1 MPSLQMTSPQTA
13 LPPPVPPPAE
23 VPPQAPPPPP
33 TLCIPYVIPLNFFW
47 LIPAL
52 LLFLLLLLCIWW
64 LCRKKTIKEPP
75 PTQER
80 AQDPEDTCP
89 MQTCPTVIVPCE
101 CQGGRMKRMQGR
113 CINVA
118 LMNPQRGQLPCSP
131 TIYVQPS
138 RECFP
143 IKNFCSREE
152 YLNFSPPS
160 LRFPGFH
167 FLATCIPNVSQKE
180 MAPSTVHQL
189 EVHLLVPGSPKL
201 SPSPGEFWRS
211 LSISLEKFNLCYLP
225 FATIEETVLPTE
237 MF

>member
-13 LPPPVPPPAE
+13 LPPPVPLPAE

-89 MQTCPTVIVPCE
+89 MQTCPTVIVPCG
-101 CQGGRMKRMQGR
+101 CQGGRMKRMQVAKMPSCVSACDNAEKPDWEMHQCR
-113 CINVA
+113 PNEPPAWAVA
-118 LMNPQRGQLPCSP
+118 L
-131 TIYVQPS
+131 QPHD
-138 RECFP
+138 
-143 IKNFCSREE
+143 
-152 YLNFSPPS
+152 
-160 LRFPGFH
+160 LRSAQPG
-167 FLATCIPNVSQKE
+167 
-180 MAPSTVHQL
+180 
-189 EVHLLVPGSPKL
+189 
-201 SPSPGEFWRS
+201 
-211 LSISLEKFNLCYLP
+211 
-225 FATIEETVLPTE
+225 VLPHQELLLTVPNSPVHVPQAAHQDAADDLPSCPLAPWCPE
-237 MF
+237 GVAMMCPPPNSWVFIFHQGLGCVRL